1 MARCTRAGSQ
11 HSEEARFE
19 GGQVPTAA
27 DSSTNSQDAFR
38 RYFITGQVHHAQ
50 NAIHTNLR
58 SFDAAAPR
66 LMAALTPAAVRL
78 KELEEQLATLHKRG
92 NEKNE
97 YIGGYGGGHLHASSF
112 ADVEKHEAE
121 RRALAQ
127 QVKEARAALKAER
140 QVIKGHASS
149 FNDPSVWTK
158 TLLAGDARFEKA
170 DDGIERELA
179 QATYGLVSAS
189 DFKETKAR
197 LERKRSEELAGAESE
212 AARRLEEA
220 EEKKRLKRQK
230 QRQQQAARLSFV
242 DDEEGGVEAKEEGGV
257 ALQEAR

>member
-1 MARCTRAGSQ
+1 MQFTQ
-11 HSEEARFE
+11 ISE
-19 GGQVPTAA
+19 
-27 DSSTNSQDAFR
+27 R
-38 RYFITGQVHHAQ
+38 R
-50 NAIHTNLR
+50 HT
-58 SFDAAAPR
+58 PPQ
-66 LMAALTPAAVRL
+66 MAALTPAAVRL

-158 TLLAGDARFEKA
+158 TLLAGDERFERA

>member
-1 MARCTRAGSQ
+1 MCPGSPRCLFTGSDGPTTLSRATLLVGKS
-11 HSEEARFE
+11 
-19 GGQVPTAA
+19 
-27 DSSTNSQDAFR
+27 
-38 RYFITGQVHHAQ
+38 
-50 NAIHTNLR
+50 
-58 SFDAAAPR
+58 R

-78 KELEEQLATLHKRG
+78 KELEEQLAALHKRG

-97 YIGGYGGGHLHASSF
+97 YIGGFGGGHLHASSF

-158 TLLAGDARFEKA
+158 TLLAGDERFEKA

-242 DDEEGGVEAKEEGGV
+242 DDEEGGVEEEEVGGV
-257 ALQEAR
+257 GLPEVR

>member
-1 MARCTRAGSQ
+1 MHESGQTQ

-19 GGQVPTAA
+19 EGDQVPTAA
-27 DSSTNSQDAFR
+27 DSSTNSHDAFR
-38 RYFITGQVHHAQ
+38 RFFSLVKSIRPECNSHK
-50 NAIHTNLR
+50 

-66 LMAALTPAAVRL
+66 FMAALTPAAVRL

-158 TLLAGDARFEKA
+158 TLLAGDERFEKA